1 MSLQPQV
8 VYLVPNETARVA
20 RAIFP
25 AGNLVMRMYDDL
37 GMLFHDRDFTDLF
50 PVEGQPAEAPARLAL
65 VTLVQFMEGL
75 TDRQAADAVRT
86 RIDWKFLL
94 CLDLTDPGFD
104 HSVLSEFRSRL
115 LCHHAE
121 QRLFDSIL
129 DVARE
134 RGLLKA
140 GGRQRSD
147 STHILGAMRTLTRLE
162 GVTETVRHVL
172 NVLASLAPEWLRAQ
186 TDASWIERYG
196 PRASEYRLPK
206 SQTNRLAWALQ
217 VGTDALGLL
226 TALDGETAPPQ
237 LGQLPAV
244 ETLRQ
249 VWEQNFRL
257 KDGQVEWRKTEDLP
271 PTGQYISSPYDTEAR
286 YATKGTTTWT
296 GYKLLITETCEPDT
310 PNLITNIETKT
321 AAVADDAVTEEI
333 HASLAEHQLVPDIHI
348 ADTGF
353 VNSKLFVDSKESYGI
368 ELIGP
373 TRSDNHW
380 QAKEGTGFAA
390 SEFELD
396 WVRQQAVCPEGKASV
411 SWTPAID
418 KFKNEV
424 IKIKFGTKD
433 CQACPS
439 CAKCT
444 RSTPARRTITVRP
457 QAQYEALQAGREREE
472 TEAYR
477 VEYTKRAGVE
487 GSISQGVRSYEVR
500 RSRYIGEE
508 KTHLQHL
515 MTGAAMNVV
524 RMLNWLADVPKA
536 KTRPS
541 PFVQMYRPAA
551 CA

>member
-1 MSLQPQV
+1 MSLQPQL
-8 VYLVPNETARVA
+8 VYLVPPETARVA

-25 AGNLVMRMYDDL
+25 RPNLVMRIYDELD
-37 GMLFHDRDFTDLF
+37 MLFQDLDFADLF
-50 PVEGQPAEAPARLAL
+50 PPQGQPALAPLRLAL
-65 VTLVQFMEGL
+65 VTLLQFMEGL

-94 CLDLTDPGFD
+94 CLELTDPGFD
-104 HSVLSEFRSRL
+104 HSVLSEFRTRL
-115 LCHHAE
+115 LSHQAE
-121 QRLFDSIL
+121 HRLFDSVL
-129 DVARE
+129 DLARA

-140 GGRQRSD
+140 GGRHRSD

-162 GVTETVRHVL
+162 GVTETVRHAL
-172 NVLASLAPEWLRAQ
+172 NVLATHAPHWLRAH

-206 SQTNRLAWALQ
+206 SQTKRLVWALQ
-217 VGTDALGLL
+217 VGTDALLLL
-226 TALDGETAPPQ
+226 TALDEETAPRE
-237 LGQLPAV
+237 LRHLPAV

-249 VWEQNFRL
+249 VWEQNFWL
-257 KDGQVEWRKTEDLP
+257 KDGQVVWRKTEELS
-271 PTGQYISSPYDTEAR
+271 PTSQYINSPYDTEAR

-310 PNLITNIETKT
+310 PNLITNIETTT
-321 AAVADDAVTEEI
+321 AAVADDAVTEQI
-333 HASLAEHQLVPDIHI
+333 HASLAEHELLPDIHI

-390 SEFELD
+390 SEFELN
-396 WVRQQAVCPEGKASV
+396 WEQQQAVCPEGKASV
-411 SWTPAID
+411 SWTPAVD
-418 KFKNEV
+418 RFKNEV
-424 IKIKFGTKD
+424 IKIKFGTKE

-457 QAQYEALQAGREREE
+457 QAQYEALQAGRAREE

-477 VEYTKRAGVE
+477 IEYTKRAGVE
-487 GSISQGVRSYEVR
+487 GSISQGVRSCEVR
-500 RSRYIGEE
+500 RSRYIGEAR
-508 KTHLQHL
+508 THLQHL

-524 RMLNWLADVPKA
+524 RMLNWLAEVPKA

-541 PFVQMYRPAA
+541 PFVRMFRPAP

>member
-1 MSLQPQV
+1 MSLQPQLH
-8 VYLVPNETARVA
+8 YLVPPETARVA

-25 AGNLVMRMYDDL
+25 RPNLVMRIYDEL
-37 GMLFHDRDFTDLF
+37 GMLFHDLDFADLF
-50 PVEGQPAEAPARLAL
+50 PPQGQPALAPLRLAL
-65 VTLVQFMEGL
+65 VTLLQFMEGL

-104 HSVLSEFRSRL
+104 HSVLSEFRTRL
-115 LCHHAE
+115 LSHQAE
-121 QRLFDSIL
+121 HRLFDAVL

-134 RGLLKA
+134 RALLKA

-162 GVTETVRHVL
+162 GVTETVRHAL
-172 NVLASLAPEWLRAQ
+172 NVLAPRAPDWLRAH
-186 TDASWIERYG
+186 TDAAWIERYG

-206 SQTNRLAWALQ
+206 SQTKRLAWALQ
-217 VGTDALGLL
+217 VGTDALVLL
-226 TALDGETAPPQ
+226 TALDGETAPPE
-237 LGQLPAV
+237 LRQLPAV

-257 KDGQVEWRKTEDLP
+257 KDGEVAWRKAEDLP
-271 PTGQYISSPYDTEAR
+271 PTGHYITSPSDTEAR

-310 PNLITNIETKT
+310 PNLITNIEPTT

-333 HASLAEHQLVPDIHI
+333 HASLAEHKLVPDIHI

-353 VNSKLFVDSKESYGI
+353 VNSKLFVDSKERYGI
-368 ELIGP
+368 ALIGP

-390 SEFELD
+390 REFELD
-396 WVRQQAVCPEGKASV
+396 WEQQHAICPEGKASV

-418 KFKNEV
+418 RFKNDV

-439 CAKCT
+439 CSKCT
-444 RSTPARRTITVRP
+444 RSTPPRRTITVRP
-457 QAQYEALQAGREREE
+457 QAQHAALQAGRAREA
-472 TEAYR
+472 TSGFRA
-477 VEYTKRAGVE
+477 EYANRAGVD
-487 GSISQGVRSYEVR
+487 GTIAQGVRACEVR

-508 KTHLQHL
+508 RTHLQHL

-524 RMLNWLADVPKA
+524 RMLNWLAEVPKA

-541 PFVQMYRPAA
+541 PFVRMHRPIA